1 MSSAIL
7 FCSCERE
14 PPRRKVVASCSCRN
28 RRPNV
33 LCCHAKQ
40 FAFSSQHSLPGLL
53 LFSRVSSRFL
63 QSQQSTYSFLIVFQS
78 DTKFVARRDLP
89 VSSPTRPGNFLS
101 EFASLSPAERL
112 HSVLPSRAVGAGLI
126 AITECCTRSRI
137 HRRQSSEFT
146 PRYLTQPANN
156 IPTPRPTW
164 HSSRVSLLSEMF
176 DPNNLH
182 NE

>member
-1 MSSAIL
+1 ML
-7 FCSCERE
+7 
-14 PPRRKVVASCSCRN
+14 PRKAVRVFITTT
-28 RRPNV
+28 RRPDY
-33 LCCHAKQ
+33 CCSHG
-40 FAFSSQHSLPGLL
+40 FHLDSYSLNSLL
-53 LFSRVSSRFL
+53 TV
-63 QSQQSTYSFLIVFQS
+63 FLIVFQS

-126 AITECCTRSRI
+126 AITECCIRSRT

-156 IPTPRPTW
+156 IPTPRPTC